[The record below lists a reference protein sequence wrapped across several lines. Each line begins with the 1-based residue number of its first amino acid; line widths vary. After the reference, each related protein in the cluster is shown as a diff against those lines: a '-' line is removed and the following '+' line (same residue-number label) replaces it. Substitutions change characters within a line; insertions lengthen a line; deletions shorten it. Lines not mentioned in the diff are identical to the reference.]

1 MSSITADP
9 SILASKRAIYVGG
22 LAEEVNAQILRAAM
36 IPFGNIK
43 SLEIPLDYQ
52 EGKHK
57 GFGFVEFE
65 DAEDASEAIFNMD
78 GADLMGRT
86 ISVDMAQANQMSKL
100 SNTRSQAIWSSD
112 EWFQQHASGQMTAE
126 EKEKLKQQQDDQAEL
141 RN

>member
-9 SILASKRAIYVGG
+9 SILSSKRAIYVGG
-22 LAEEVNAQILRAAM
+22 LAEGVNSQILRAAM

-43 SLEIPLDYQ
+43 SLDIPMNYS
-52 EGKHK
+52 EGKHR

-65 DAEDASEAIFNMD
+65 DAEDATEAIFNMD

-86 ISVDMAQANQMSKL
+86 ISVDMAQANQLSKL
-100 SNTRSQAIWSSD
+100 SNTRTQAIWSSD
-112 EWFQQHASGQMTAE
+112 EWFQQHASGEMTAE
-126 EKEKLKQQQDDQAEL
+126 EKEKRNQQQKDQVEL